1 MLELLTMFESWN
13 LVDATIAVPFA
24 KPQIQHLYSMCNG
37 ARLEDYLENGLSM
50 VLARAQFA
58 RDDADAARQ
67 HADAGDF
74 ASDMGRRAAKN
85 NASKLEHLAAEAE
98 EHARAVLIT
107 MHD

>member
-1 MLELLTMFESWN
+1 
-13 LVDATIAVPFA
+13 
-24 KPQIQHLYSMCNG
+24 
-37 ARLEDYLENGLSM
+37 M